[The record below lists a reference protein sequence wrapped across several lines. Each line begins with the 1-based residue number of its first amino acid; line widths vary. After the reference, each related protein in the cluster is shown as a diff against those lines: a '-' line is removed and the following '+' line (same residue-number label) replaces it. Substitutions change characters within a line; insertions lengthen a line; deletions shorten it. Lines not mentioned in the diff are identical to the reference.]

1 MFRPERAKWNGP
13 QVKADRLLA
22 GYTQEEL
29 AELSGLEKVTLAI
42 YERGEVVPS
51 VESAVNI
58 ASVLGYYVDRYLK
71 MEMFE

>member
-1 MFRPERAKWNGP
+1 
-13 QVKADRLLA
+13 VKADRLLA